1 VTDPKDPPLDSDA
14 QKPDPDEPEGWEAL
28 TEEPGGGTMGPSE
41 ELEAALREASDAV
54 GARGN
59 PREGDQPGAPQGSGG
74 AGEAVMEALATELQ
88 SLKGEY
94 EAQSDKLIRL
104 QAEFENFRRRNLKER
119 QEAHRYGQE
128 NLVKD
133 LLSTVDNLDRAIEY
147 AEQSDGG
154 DLQGLLQGVELVR
167 RELLAALAKHSV
179 VVIDSENQPFDPALH
194 EAMAQ
199 TPDGSVPP
207 NTVVQ
212 VFQKGYMLLDRMLRP
227 ARVVVSKSPE
237 EGGSGQG

>member
-1 VTDPKDPPLDSDA
+1 MDPDTPNSD
-14 QKPDPDEPEGWEAL
+14 KPGDEPEGWEAL
-28 TEEPGGGTMGPSE
+28 TEQPGDGTMNPSD

-54 GARGN
+54 EASGK
-59 PREGDQPGAPQGSGG
+59 PRVSSSPGGGGSA
-74 AGEAVMEALATELQ
+74 AGEVVMEALATELQ
-88 SLKGEY
+88 SLKTEY
-94 EAQSDKLIRL
+94 EAKVAAFDALNDQHLRL
-104 QAEFENFRRRNLKER
+104 QAEFDNFRRRNLKER
-119 QEAHRYGQE
+119 EEAHRYGHQ

-133 LLSTVDNLDRAIEY
+133 LLSTVDNLDRAIEH

-179 VVIDSENQPFDPALH
+179 AVIDAENQTFDPALH

-237 EGGSGQG
+237 EGGSD